1 MLIPLT
7 SKMIEERKDFMSAS
21 DRLNELL
28 RNLREF
34 IISSVP
40 NMDRLISQTEIIE
53 REGRKLIVKK
63 FTKEIGLIKWI
74 PPAIIF
80 RATYPF
86 SLLAKERFR
95 REVRFLTNPWTRF
108 KTPRIVEVHEEELT
122 IVREYV
128 DGEILN
134 YRRNLPLLATALAE
148 IHMKGWALGDVKPTN
163 FIVSSREELYVID
176 AEQAV
181 DSGNTSHMSWDLM
194 LTAFF
199 AAYAYLFDLEGYK
212 KALKVFFNTYLAQG
226 GHYSAVEEVGGF
238 KFGGLIF
245 LMPLPH
251 SYALAETIDNITLKR
266 IAK

>member
-1 MLIPLT
+1 
-7 SKMIEERKDFMSAS
+7 MSAS
-21 DRLNELL
+21 NRLNELL

-34 IISSVP
+34 IVSSVP
-40 NMDRLISQTEIIE
+40 NMDKLISQTEVIE
-53 REGRKLIVKK
+53 RNGRKLVVKK

-74 PPAIIF
+74 PPAVIF

-86 SLLAKERFR
+86 TLLAKERFR
-95 REVRFLTNPWTRF
+95 REVRFLTSPWVRF
-108 KTPRIVEVHEEELT
+108 KTPKLIEAREEEPT

-128 DGEILN
+128 EGEILN
-134 YRRNLPLLATALAE
+134 YKKDSPLLAAALAE

-163 FIVSSREELYVID
+163 FIVSRGGELYVID

-181 DSGNTSHMSWDLM
+181 DTGNTSHMSWDLM

-199 AAYAYLFDLEGYK
+199 AAYTYFFDLEGYRK
-212 KALKVFFNTYLAQG
+212 VLRGFFKAYLSQG
-226 GHYSAVEEVGGF
+226 GQYSAVEEVGGF

-251 SYALAETIDNITLKR
+251 SYVLAETIDNITLK
-266 IAK
+266 